1 MNLECAYCSDEAIG
15 YDAEDA
21 PTCGNEATC
30 TPAVRPQPRVVEV
43 SGDDDDDE
51 VEEG

>member
-1 MNLECAYCSDEAIG
+1 MECAYCSDEAIG

-30 TPAVRPQPRVVEV
+30 TPAVRRHVAARALD
-43 SGDDDDDE
+43 S
-51 VEEG
+51 